1 MLKKLILAG
10 SLALGTMGLLG
21 GLAIQAPAQA
31 DVRVYMGVPFHPY
44 QVGPGWRYF
53 DGYGWYDYGRYG
65 YFRPGYGPYV
75 GNKMSC
81 GQARRL
87 VDRNGYNNVDA
98 RDCSGRTYSFRA
110 TNRKG
115 KRVTVYVNAYTGD
128 MWR

>member
-1 MLKKLILAG
+1 MFRK
-10 SLALGTMGLLG
+10 LALAAGIACLAFG
-21 GLAIQAPAQA
+21 GVAAPTPAHA
-31 DVRVYMGVPFHPY
+31 DVRVYFGVPFHPY
-44 QVGPGWRYF
+44 RVGPGWRYY

-65 YFRPGYGPYV
+65 AFRPYRA
-75 GNKMSC
+75 KLTC

-87 VDRNGYNNVDA
+87 VDRRGYNNVDA

-115 KRVTVYVNAYTGD
+115 KRVTVYVNSYTGD